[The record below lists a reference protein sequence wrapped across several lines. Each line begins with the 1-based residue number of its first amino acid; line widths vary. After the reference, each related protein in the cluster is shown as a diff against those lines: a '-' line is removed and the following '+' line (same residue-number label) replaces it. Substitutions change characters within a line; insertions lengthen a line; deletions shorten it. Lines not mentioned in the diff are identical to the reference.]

1 MAGATNRAMKAAG
14 VPKASIGTIRVNS
27 GGAHTLK
34 SAIAV
39 AAAHGAPVP
48 DKVHAHIAARDA
60 KAGAKTAKSAATA
73 ENAAKRAEARA
84 VYERGNASSGEK
96 LAAMRGEIRQLVSEK
111 RQADKDVDRARSVA
125 EDTARR
131 SLGVPKKGPK
141 AKQNEREHRAKVDAA
156 VNASPDVKRA
166 AMAQVAARTALQSAL
181 QSRDATATARK
192 AQRGAEAGGQQ
203 DLFSGAPAP
212 RGPSPFERRMAL
224 RDARALRGAQALG
237 AVMSARRKAEA
248 ARPARAAVLAK
259 SLAAT
264 SANVMAARRAAATSP
279 ANLIR
284 IAEKKHTYGI
294 PIREMRDT
302 ARRQMVDVG
311 TARAKMKETTAALAG
326 HRAKL
331 DAARGR
337 FERDAVHRTMGEY
350 VHQANKAKEA
360 HAKALGAVKGT
371 LRAVRKAEAS
381 LPPDVRATVRPQRQA
396 KASLGSSP
404 EARAKMAATK
414 ARLPELRAAREQRLK
429 KQLARAETVRNFR
442 DREVQFRGE
451 NMYHGKT
458 AESMAR
464 ASRSGNRAIRALN
477 RMIGTKGTAS
487 AVSIAKSIGKDNA
500 RVRYNAKYPS
510 PGK

>member
-1 MAGATNRAMKAAG
+1 MKAAG

-60 KAGAKTAKSAATA
+60 KAGAKTAKSAAAA

-84 VYERGNASSGEK
+84 VYERGNAASGDK

-111 RQADKDVDRARSVA
+111 RQADKAASDARSVA
-125 EDTARR
+125 RQAAGAR
-131 SLGVPKKGPK
+131 LGIPKKGPK
-141 AKQNEREHRAKVDAA
+141 ARQNQREHEKAIDAA

-181 QSRDATATARK
+181 QSRNATATARK

-212 RGPSPFERRMAL
+212 RAHSPFERRMAM

-284 IAEKKHTYGI
+284 SAERKHLQGSTIAST
-294 PIREMRDT
+294 RDF
-302 ARRQMVDVG
+302 ARRRLIDAG
-311 TARAKMKETTAALAG
+311 TARAKLAEAKAAHAKATAAV
-326 HRAKL
+326 
-331 DAARGR
+331 DAARGKY
-337 FERDAVHRTMGEY
+337 ERGKAESVASHTSYNVRKAQEVYSGHMATVKETM
-350 VHQANKAKEA
+350 
-360 HAKALGAVKGT
+360 
-371 LRAVRKAEAS
+371 RDVRKAEAS
-381 LPPDVRATVRPQRQA
+381 LPPAVRAAVRPQKQG

-404 EARAKMAATK
+404 EARAKMAAAK
-414 ARLPELRAAREQRLK
+414 ARLPELRAA
-429 KQLARAETVRNFR
+429 KQARMT
-442 DREVQFRGE
+442 QKLIRG
-451 NMYHGKT
+451 
-458 AESMAR
+458 
-464 ASRSGNRAIRALN
+464 
-477 RMIGTKGTAS
+477 
-487 AVSIAKSIGKDNA
+487 A
-500 RVRYNAKYPS
+500 RVAELRNNEIQYEGASLHRSKEAASMGRAQRYGNSAIASLKRLVGQDKAIGMADSARKYGKSLGWRQYKEKHLNADLSRK
-510 PGK
+510 KK